1 MINVFARL
9 TMLLLKT
16 EKEIHSTL
24 FLANKCNCVLFTVYR
39 ESLFIFYTYN
49 REMLVDAKL
58 KVE

>member
-24 FLANKCNCVLFTVYR
+24 FFAKKCNCVLFTVYR